1 MSDIRPKLSS
11 LVSGQLPEFI
21 REDYQTFV
29 AFLEAYYEYLE
40 LNINSNYKDLRD
52 IDNTLDDFLQY
63 FKREL
68 ASNLPS
74 LQVDERFLL
83 QHVKE
88 IYQAKGTSASFELL
102 FRILFNKSVTVH
114 YPFSQVLIP
123 SNGKWIQDCSVFLSV
138 SNGDPESI
146 VGNTVDVITSTE
158 TFKMVILSYQPVQVS
173 VGGILQNSTTVFE
186 YFISKH
192 YFNTLTVG
200 SIVKYGTT
208 FISTVVPTTVKA
220 TVIQGGT
227 GFKVGQIYE
236 IKSGTGIGSFLKVKI
251 VDSVGA
257 IKAAEF
263 ITFGVGYNT
272 DFTAYLSSNPTVN
285 TSSLINFNVVGT
297 NVTLTDATTQFIESG
312 IITSPNYNVDTVTP
326 AFGSTYA
333 GDVLREFYDANINNT
348 VVYNTANLAIITV
361 TVGALAQHVGY
372 FKNNDGFLS
381 DAVYIQDSR
390 YYQAFSYVLKID
402 EQLDKYQS
410 FVKTLL
416 HPSGTAM
423 FGEYSITNVIDL
435 GTSLQSLLKILT
447 GTLADVITPIEKAT
461 LTFSKLISG
470 NTATTARGTPG
481 VTNSFVPAAITTAT
495 ALGTMIPSITTGIT
509 GLSLTIL
516 KDTVTPAKLLFGSSL
531 ASSGGT
537 TSISALIPAG
547 GNTLTSSRGAMIP
560 SITTSI
566 TGNSLITSNG
576 IVDPVFPAFLSG
588 LTAKTS
594 QAISTYLTTSKVG
607 TAINITISEQSYAF
621 DTGSVTLNPYVAG
634 GAVYAADVTY
644 FAGSGSTSF

>member
-1 MSDIRPKLSS
+1 
-11 LVSGQLPEFI
+11 
-21 REDYQTFV
+21 
-29 AFLEAYYEYLE
+29 
-40 LNINSNYKDLRD
+40 
-52 IDNTLDDFLQY
+52 
-63 FKREL
+63 
-68 ASNLPS
+68 
-74 LQVDERFLL
+74 
-83 QHVKE
+83 
-88 IYQAKGTSASFELL
+88 
-102 FRILFNKSVTVH
+102 
-114 YPFSQVLIP
+114 
-123 SNGKWIQDCSVFLSV
+123 
-138 SNGDPESI
+138 
-146 VGNTVDVITSTE
+146 
-158 TFKMVILSYQPVQVS
+158 
-173 VGGILQNSTTVFE
+173 
-186 YFISKH
+186 
-192 YFNTLTVG
+192 
-200 SIVKYGTT
+200 
-208 FISTVVPTTVKA
+208 
-220 TVIQGGT
+220 
-227 GFKVGQIYE
+227 
-236 IKSGTGIGSFLKVKI
+236 
-251 VDSVGA
+251 
-257 IKAAEF
+257 
-263 ITFGVGYNT
+263 
-272 DFTAYLSSNPTVN
+272 
-285 TSSLINFNVVGT
+285 
-297 NVTLTDATTQFIESG
+297 
-312 IITSPNYNVDTVTP
+312 
-326 AFGSTYA
+326 
-333 GDVLREFYDANINNT
+333 
-348 VVYNTANLAIITV
+348 
-361 TVGALAQHVGY
+361 
-372 FKNNDGFLS
+372 
-381 DAVYIQDSR
+381 
-390 YYQAFSYVLKID
+390 
-402 EQLDKYQS
+402 
-410 FVKTLL
+410 
-416 HPSGTAM
+416 M